1 MNSRL
6 VALAERRKAL
16 VARSDRGRAE
26 FGAIFGGIENRLG
39 VAEVVVAS
47 ARRLH
52 RHRFLVGAAGV
63 FVLLAPFTF
72 RSWIRRVMWLAPL
85 AVEAYRTVKAHAGA
99 RRGSPLDND

>member
-6 VALAERRKAL
+6 RALAARRKAL
-16 VARSDRGRAE
+16 IAGSDRDRAE
-26 FGAIFGGIENRLG
+26 FVAIFGGIENKLG
-39 VAEVVVAS
+39 DAVVAG

-63 FVLLAPFTF
+63 VMLLAPFVF

-85 AVEAYRTVKAHAGA
+85 ALEGYRAVKTRPA
-99 RRGSPLDND
+99 SPRADED